1 LKLKNLELGLN
12 TFAFLLHLNFQ
23 QRMGKVLKPMNMKHR
38 MVNPMDLD
46 ETDRALLAAMLE
58 DARTSQRALARKVG
72 IAQGTVLNRIRR
84 MEEAGII
91 KGYSVIL
98 DPASMGWTMTIM
110 AGLRIV
116 KGRMIDVQTKIAAD
130 PRVFAVYDVTG
141 EWDSMVLARVK
152 DREDLDNLTK
162 TVFTLD
168 GVSRS
173 FTHVVL
179 NTVKEDGMPK
189 PPSKS

>member
-1 LKLKNLELGLN
+1 
-12 TFAFLLHLNFQ
+12 
-23 QRMGKVLKPMNMKHR
+23 VLKPMANKR
-38 MVNPMDLD
+38 SMVKPMNLD
-46 ETDRALLAAMLE
+46 DTDRLLLAAMLE
-58 DARTSQRALARKVG
+58 DARISQRALARKVG
-72 IAQGTVLNRIRR
+72 IAQGTVLNRLRR
-84 MEEAGII
+84 MEDAGII
-91 KGYSVIL
+91 TGYSVIL
-98 DPASMGWTMTIM
+98 DPAAMGWTMTIM

-116 KGRMIDVQTKIAAD
+116 KGRMIDVQKKIAAD

-152 DREDLDNLTK
+152 NRKDLDNLTK

-189 PPSKS
+189 PPSEE

>member
-1 LKLKNLELGLN
+1 ME
-12 TFAFLLHLNFQ
+12 F
-23 QRMGKVLKPMNMKHR
+23 
-38 MVNPMDLD
+38 D
-46 ETDRALLAAMLE
+46 ETDRQIISSLLE
-58 DARTSQRALARKVG
+58 DARISQRALARKLG

-98 DPASMGWTMTIM
+98 DPAQMGWSMTIM

-116 KGRMIDVQTKIAAD
+116 KGRMIDVQKKIAAD

-179 NTVKEDGMPK
+179 NTVKEESMPK
-189 PPSKS
+189 PPSTD

>member
-1 LKLKNLELGLN
+1 
-12 TFAFLLHLNFQ
+12 
-23 QRMGKVLKPMNMKHR
+23 MGKVLNPMSKKHR
-38 MVNPMDLD
+38 MVNRMNLD

-58 DARTSQRALARKVG
+58 DARISQRGLARKIGV
-72 IAQGTVLNRIRR
+72 AQGTVLNRIRR
-84 MEEAGII
+84 MEGAGII

-116 KGRMIDVQTKIAAD
+116 KGRMIDVQKKIAAD

-152 DREDLDNLTK
+152 NREDLDNLTK
-162 TVFTLD
+162 TAFTHD

-189 PPSKS
+189 PPSDA